1 MLYMHIIIMPCIYI
15 SMYSN
20 TAPQETTVMCAAVYM
35 TAWASC
41 HGNPATMIAHI
52 HGQIWQA
59 TVYLQTI

>member
-1 MLYMHIIIMPCIYI
+1 MYTMHSI
-15 SMYSN
+15 